1 MDTPS
6 DVVARVAAVLRALSV
21 HEPGG
26 ATTSAAARTAGL
38 PRPTVHRLLSSL
50 EEAGLAD
57 RDRDS
62 GRWQLGPELFFLG
75 SAAAARHDAATTAQP
90 FVRRLAQV
98 TGESAFFSARRGD
111 ETICLIREEGSF
123 PVRSHVLYE
132 GARFPLGV
140 VSAGMALLAHLPDR
154 EVEEYLARADLVS
167 QWGDQH
173 SADQVR
179 THLLRTRQTG
189 YAVNPGLVVEGSWGI
204 AAAVFD
210 ADGQPRWALTLTG
223 VEHRFSPQR
232 RPELGALLL
241 QEAHQLSRA
250 LHRKGPLSLVT

>member
-1 MDTPS
+1 MWWR
-6 DVVARVAAVLRALSV
+6 RVAAVLRALAV

-26 ATTSAAARTAGL
+26 ATTSSAARTAGL

-50 EEAGLAD
+50 EEARLAD
-57 RDRDS
+57 RDRDN

-154 EVEEYLARADLVS
+154 EVDEYPGAGGPGVAMGRAALGGSGARPSAADPS
-167 QWGDQH
+167 GR
-173 SADQVR
+173 VR
-179 THLLRTRQTG
+179 R
-189 YAVNPGLVVEGSWGI
+189 
-204 AAAVFD
+204 
-210 ADGQPRWALTLTG
+210 QPRPGGRGQLG
-223 VEHRFSPQR
+223 HRRRGFRRR
-232 RPELGALLL
+232 RPSSMGA
-241 QEAHQLSRA
+241 Q
-250 LHRKGPLSLVT
+250 P